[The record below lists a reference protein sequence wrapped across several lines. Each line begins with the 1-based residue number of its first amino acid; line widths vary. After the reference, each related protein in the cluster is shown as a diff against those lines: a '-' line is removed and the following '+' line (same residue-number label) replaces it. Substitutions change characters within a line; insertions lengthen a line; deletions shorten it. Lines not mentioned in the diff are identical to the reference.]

1 MRRMVEVMTEYVSW
15 ISDKDLFWLLKDE
28 EWVQPSTLKLL
39 LENEEGDVDDRGLS
53 NRGRHLL
60 KR

>member
-1 MRRMVEVMTEYVSW
+1 MMTEYVSW

-39 LENEEGDVDDRGLS
+39 LENEEGDVDDRGVS
-53 NRGRHLL
+53 NGRGNIPQR
-60 KR
+60 